1 MTRTTENIA
10 FFVSALILLILSIY
24 LGFPLEDLAI
34 IYSGLAAYLFYL
46 ARENPT
52 ANTLFV
58 IALSFFLFLL
68 LSKLKNVLFPF
79 GLGLLI
85 AFLLSPTVDRLEKYR
100 IPRVITSILILSI
113 FLGVITLITL
123 YVAHQFS
130 RELGIFTEKLPGFL
144 LKLRSQALER
154 FSKYDVFKRIFENLP
169 DIGTIMGEFIKRLPS
184 FYKSATVVATYV
196 FYFILSIIVTF
207 YTLVDYNKIKNRTF
221 ELFVRNERA
230 HAVFTEIAEILRK
243 YFRGQLIDAFIVG
256 LLTAAFLGIL
266 GIDFFIIIGVFAGLF
281 NLVPTL
287 GFWLSYFI
295 AIMLGLLEPSPLSGV
310 FKVTLVFVVVQLL
323 ESTVISP
330 KVIGGSVGL
339 HPLIILVSILIGAK
353 FFGPLGFLLAVP
365 TAAVIKGLYFK
376 SPVKSE
382 AEN

>member
-10 FFVSALILLILSIY
+10 FFISALILLILSIY
-24 LGFPLEDLAI
+24 LGFPLEYLAI
-34 IYSGLAAYLFYL
+34 LYSGLAAYLFYL

-79 GLGLLI
+79 GLGLLV
-85 AFLLSPTVDRLEKYR
+85 AFLLSPLVDRLEKYR
-100 IPRVITSILILSI
+100 VPRIFTSLLILSL
-113 FLGVITLITL
+113 FLGLLTLIGV
-123 YVAHQFS
+123 YVGHQFS
-130 RELGIFTEKLPGFL
+130 KELSIFTTKLPGFL
-144 LKLRSQALER
+144 LKLRAQALEK
-154 FSKYDVFKRIFENLP
+154 FSKYDALKKVFENLP
-169 DIGTIMGEFIKRLPS
+169 DIGTIMGEFVKRLPS

-207 YTLVDYNKIKNRTF
+207 YTLVDYDKIKNKTF

-230 HAVFTEIAEILRK
+230 HLVFTEIAEILRK

-295 AIMLGLLEPSPLSGV
+295 AIILGLLEPSPLSGV
-310 FKVTLVFVVVQLL
+310 FKVTVVFVVVQLL

-339 HPLIILVSILIGAK
+339 HPLIILISILIGAK

-376 SPVKSE
+376 SPKQTSE
-382 AEN
+382 Q